1 MGPGARMNTNI
12 PKGTRVRIKSNGKRG
27 TVVGELAGFVLVQA
41 DGSEQDFG
49 YQPGELE
56 IVSESA

>member
-1 MGPGARMNTNI
+1 MNTNI

-41 DGSEQDFG
+41 DGSERDFG

>member
-1 MGPGARMNTNI
+1 MNTNI

-41 DGSEQDFG
+41 DGSERDFG
-49 YQPGELE
+49 YQPDELE